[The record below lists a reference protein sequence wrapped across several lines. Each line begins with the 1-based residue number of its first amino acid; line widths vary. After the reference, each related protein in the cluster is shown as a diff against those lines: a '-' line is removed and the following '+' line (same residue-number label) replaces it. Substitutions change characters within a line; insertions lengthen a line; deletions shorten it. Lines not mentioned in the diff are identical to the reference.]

1 MKTRYFPP
9 EALAKLSL
17 PLLRIYVFT
26 YVWTRI
32 YYIQA
37 QIDVKE
43 QLSLAR
49 DRIAK
54 LEGLLRSNGID
65 EGSEVPAAGSLV
77 QDMMKIRRYASLVS
91 SSSFQDSSHSLPNKC
106 ISPLNSQK
114 KCSRDIKGL
123 DKKPHPLDV
132 HEHYAWRCRMCSACY
147 SQVKKESPQMIDQI
161 IGTGW
166 RMPVPGLQE

>member
-9 EALAKLSL
+9 EALAKLRL

-49 DRIAK
+49 DRIEK
-54 LEGLLRSNGID
+54 LEGLLRSNGIA
-65 EGSEVPAAGSLV
+65 EGSEVSEAGPLV
-77 QDMMKIRRYASLVS
+77 HRMMQIRRYASLVS
-91 SSSFQDSSHSLPNKC
+91 SSTFQDSSHSLPNKC
-106 ISPLNSQK
+106 FSPLNSQK
-114 KCSRDIKGL
+114 KCARDIRGL
-123 DKKPHPLDV
+123 DKKPDPRDV
-132 HEHYAWRCRMCSACY
+132 HEYYAWRCRMCSACY
-147 SQVKKESPQMIDQI
+147 GHVKRDSPEMIDQI